1 MGHTNSPKGEKIMKK
16 IISLVLALSMIFGM
30 IVSVSAASP
39 FEKRL
44 NLVRL
49 IKMMFASDEDAP
61 EIGTLED
68 GKLIVYVSAS
78 GKKDADGTKK
88 NPYATITAARDA
100 IRTVDKSAL
109 KGIDVVIAAGTY
121 AVTEPITL
129 TAEDSGTKSC
139 PIRYIGETGTTVVGG
154 VAFTADDFSP
164 ATGKDAKYFPDAG
177 KVVQIDLKQFGFTA
191 DEMQTYLAGN
201 GYIKSVP
208 FLSADA
214 ARQTLVRYP
223 NDEWINIDDAWML
236 DTFGNETPYTDN
248 DSHIAKEYQAYTVV
262 VDYGDEYIETVNS
275 WTSDSKK
282 FINAR
287 LRYLWCHDQTNILEI
302 DKENG
307 LITVDYVGSYDP
319 VPGAIMYFYNI
330 PEELDAP
337 GEYYIGDDAVLYY
350 YPGEN
355 FETATL
361 SLPRSVNIFTLNDA
375 DYITLENLVLTSSN
389 GDGINFTKSDHLTIK
404 DCSVSSIKDEGITGD
419 GLFLTIEG
427 NHVYDIG
434 DNAIDIDSGDCYTP
448 ADYKNETVV
457 RNNLVHNWAETSV
470 IAYSITVSG
479 INVTVDHNT
488 TYNGNSK
495 AIHAGGGVNILVE
508 YNYVFNVLQA
518 VEDCGALSGDGGKE
532 NANIVFRYNYVH
544 GVGPTEIIESIREK
558 NPDFSNVGAVG
569 FYYDGAS
576 SYFETYGN
584 VIANIDGHG
593 YLSNAGRQNSFH
605 GNLVVDCS
613 KDYIWASEYGYGN
626 SEFDDDGKYVTL
638 NYSLPSYVYLDEFK
652 AVNPE
657 PSKLILNVTPD
668 TDPEDK
674 MVIETPAYITVQNN
688 WIHYNRGVRDNNRN
702 VGTPY
707 HIEEQV
713 WRYAEAG
720 AIDAEQGKL
729 YSANDNM
736 SIYNSRRDDCDIKT
750 LITETAA
757 GVIEIT
763 WEQFCEIGVD
773 PDEWNLDVELPEK
786 TVFFP
791 KG

>member
-1 MGHTNSPKGEKIMKK
+1 MKR
-16 IISLVLALSMIFGM
+16 IIALVLALTMCFGM
-30 IVSVSAASP
+30 IISVSAASP
-39 FEKRL
+39 FVKRL

-49 IKMMFASDEDAP
+49 IRTMFASNEDAP
-61 EIGTLED
+61 EFGELED
-68 GKLIVYVSAS
+68 GKLIVYVAEN
-78 GKKDADGTKK
+78 GKKDATGTEKA
-88 NPYATITAARDA
+88 PFATITAARDA
-100 IRTVDKSAL
+100 IRTMDKSQF
-109 KGIDVVIAAGTY
+109 KGIDVVVKKGTY
-121 AVTEPITL
+121 AVTEAITL
-129 TAEDSGTKSC
+129 TEEDSGTAAC
-139 PIRYIGETGTTVVGG
+139 PIRYIGEDGVTVVGG
-154 VAFTADDFSP
+154 IAFTAKDFSP
-164 ATGKDAKYFPDAG
+164 ATGKDAKYFPEAD
-177 KVVQIDLKQFGFTA
+177 KVVQIDLKKYGFTEA
-191 DEMQTYLAGN
+191 EMQTYLADR
-201 GYIKSVP
+201 GYIKRVP

-214 ARQTLVRYP
+214 ARQTLCRYP

-248 DSHIAKEYQAYTVV
+248 DDHIAKEYQADKVV

-275 WTSDSKK
+275 WTSDSPKY
-282 FINAR
+282 INGR

-307 LITVDYVGSYDP
+307 LITVDYAGSYDP

-337 GEYYIGDDAVLYY
+337 GEYYIGDDAILYY
-350 YPGEN
+350 YPAEN
-355 FETATL
+355 FETATF
-361 SLPRSVNIFTLNDA
+361 SLPRATNIFQLNDA
-375 DYITLENLVLTSSN
+375 DYITLQNLVITSSN
-389 GDGINFTKSDHLTIK
+389 GDGINFTKSDYLTIK
-404 DCSVSSIKDEGITGD
+404 DCSVSSIKEEGITGD

-427 NHVYDIG
+427 NHVYDVG
-434 DNAIDIDSGDCYTP
+434 DNAIDIESGELDIP
-448 ADYKNETVV
+448 SDYNNKTVV

-479 INVTVDHNT
+479 INITVDHNT

-495 AIHAGGGVNILVE
+495 AIHTGGGANILIE

-518 VEDCGALSGDGGKE
+518 VEDCGALSGDGGKR

-544 GVGPTEIIESIREK
+544 GVGPTEIIESIRAK
-558 NPDFSNVGAVG
+558 NPDFSNVGAVA

-613 KDYIWASEYGYGN
+613 KDYVWASEYGYGN
-626 SEFDDDGKYVTL
+626 DEFDDDGKYLTL
-638 NYSLPSYVYLDEFK
+638 NYSLPSYVHLPEFK
-652 AVNPE
+652 AINPE
-657 PSKLILNVTPD
+657 PSQLILNVTPD

-674 MVIETPAYITVQNN
+674 MVIETPAYITVLNN
-688 WIHYNRGVRDNNRN
+688 WCHYNRGVRDNTRHL
-702 VGTPY
+702 GEPY

-713 WRYAEAG
+713 WRYAEEG
-720 AIDAEQGKL
+720 AIDAQQGAL
-729 YSANDNM
+729 YSTNDHV
-736 SIYNSRRDDCDIKT
+736 SIYNSKRNDCDIKT

-763 WEQFCEIGVD
+763 WEQFEKIGID
-773 PDEWNLDVELPEK
+773 PAQWNLDVELPEK
-786 TVFFP
+786 VVFFP